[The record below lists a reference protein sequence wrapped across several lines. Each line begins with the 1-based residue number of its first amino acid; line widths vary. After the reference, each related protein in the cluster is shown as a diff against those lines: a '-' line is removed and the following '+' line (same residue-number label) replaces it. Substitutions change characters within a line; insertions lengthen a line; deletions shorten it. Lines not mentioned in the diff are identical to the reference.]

1 MLDNKKLGKK
11 IARIR
16 IINNYTQDE
25 LAEKMNFGDRV
36 KVSRIENG
44 KQCMTA
50 NELLDF
56 CDFFKVSIDNLLN
69 EYEINIQDFI
79 EFGNRF
85 IRNRDITA
93 DEKREV
99 IKNLYIKV
107 SEDELNDIFMYRK
120 MNNTQKIDKNSLK
133 INIEKMKI
141 NDKIIEKGGI

>member
-1 MLDNKKLGKK
+1 MIDNKKLGKK

-16 IINNYTQDE
+16 NINNCTQEE

-56 CDFFKVSIDNLLN
+56 CDLLKVSLDNLLN
-69 EYEINIQDFI
+69 EDEINSQDFI

-85 IRNRDITA
+85 IRNRDITIE
-93 DEKREV
+93 EKREV
-99 IKNLYIKV
+99 IKNLYIKL
-107 SEDELNDIFMYRK
+107 SDYELNDITMYRK
-120 MNNTQKIDKNSLK
+120 INKSLK
-133 INIEKMKI
+133 NDRNSSNNIIEKLKI